1 MGSQFACIAGRWW
14 NRGQWGLAV
23 VSVLSDYIF
32 IWLFF
37 ATMFLYESLIRTHF
51 YPSLQGTRTFDFVDT
66 MNYIPKL
73 KLCSLMH
80 FPPYQPL
87 EFKNSIYFILKNYM
101 YVYVWV
107 LVCVFWGCVCMCV
120 SLWACVYVCR
130 CEEGVG
136 CPIAEITGS
145 CELKSLLLM
154 PFVTWLVE
162 TSNYGSEQNLS
173 QVISL
178 RYSKQ

>member
-1 MGSQFACIAGRWW
+1 
-14 NRGQWGLAV
+14 
-23 VSVLSDYIF
+23 
-32 IWLFF
+32 
-37 ATMFLYESLIRTHF
+37 MFLYESLIRTHF
-51 YPSLQGTRTFDFVDT
+51 YPILQGTCTFDFVDT

-73 KLCSLMH
+73 KLYSLMH
-80 FPPYQPL
+80 FPPYQPS
-87 EFKNSIYFILKNYM
+87 EVKNSIYFILKNYM

-107 LVCVFWGCVCMCV
+107 RVCAFVRVCMYVCV
-120 SLWACVYVCR
+120 SLWACVHVCR
-130 CEEGVG
+130 CEEGVVY
-136 CPIAEITGS
+136 PIAGITGS

-162 TSNYGSEQNLS
+162 TSNYASEQNLS